1 MTLPLILLA
10 IGATF
15 RTSHLVVYER
25 GPWAL
30 AERLRSW
37 VVNRYGGKSWQA
49 EGIGCMLCVSFW
61 AALLW
66 VGVALLTTQGYT
78 AALILLLW
86 WGIAG
91 AVLALQSWLIR
102 R

>member
-1 MTLPLILLA
+1 MTPALILLA

-15 RTSHLVVYER
+15 RTAYLVVYER
-25 GPWAL
+25 GPWGVS
-30 AERLRSW
+30 EGLRSW

-61 AALLW
+61 AALAW
-66 VGVALLTTQGYT
+66 AAVALVAVQGHT
-78 AALILLLW
+78 AALVLLLW

-91 AVLALQSWLIR
+91 AALVLHSWIIR